1 MSLRSKLKMNSHQR
15 RKHKRAGA
23 RMAQHLIN
31 VFSQGLGEIESG
43 KTTIEKMRNGLNE
56 VRAELEKLA

>member
-1 MSLRSKLKMNSHQR
+1 MNSHQR
-15 RKHKRAGA
+15 RKRKRAGQ

-31 VFSQGLGEIESG
+31 VFSQGLDEIESG